1 MATRRWITTS
11 NVQVHQS
18 LSQLLRRLWRHINPR
33 RRVQLSIL
41 FVLMILASLAEVV
54 SIGAVLPFLGVLT
67 DPEPIFKQPYLQPLV
82 QSLGLTEPKQ
92 LLLPLTIAF
101 ASAAFFSG
109 VMRLLLLWAQT
120 RLSHAIGADFS
131 IGIYRRTLY
140 QPYAVHLSRNSS
152 EIIAGISSKANGLVN
167 GTILPILAITSSAL
181 MLVTIVLALVAIE
194 PLVPFVVLIGFGTI
208 YVLIILAT
216 KKRLAQNSKCIS
228 REQNQVIKAVQE
240 GLNGIRDVLI
250 DGAQAAY
257 CRTYLNADLPFRRA
271 MANVQIIN
279 SSPRYGIEALG
290 MMLIAAL
297 AYALGKRPEGITTAI
312 PVLGAMVLGA
322 QRLLPVMQLVYS
334 SVAHIHSGRTPLQD
348 TLELLDQPLPAYASE
363 PRPAPIAFRHSIEL
377 NNLAFRYTPS
387 GPLVLKGLNL
397 TIPKG
402 ARIGFI
408 GKTGS
413 GKSTLLDIVMGLLP
427 PTEGSMKV
435 DGVEIVTGNH
445 RAWQVNIAHVPQAIF
460 LADSTIAENI
470 AFGVPPDQ
478 IDRERLRQ
486 AAQKA
491 QIAHTIETWDK
502 QYKTMVGERGV
513 RLSGGQRQRIGIA
526 RALYKQA
533 NVIVF
538 DEATSALDN
547 DTEHAVMQAIDS
559 LGDELTILI
568 VAHRLTTL
576 KNCTRIVELDD
587 GTVKRIGA
595 YAEVIGHP
603 SQGNS

>member
-1 MATRRWITTS
+1 MDTRRWITTS

-82 QSLGLTEPKQ
+82 QFLGLTEPEQ
-92 LLLPLTIAF
+92 LLLPLTIIF

-109 VMRLLLLWAQT
+109 VMRLLLLWVQT

-131 IGIYRRTLY
+131 VSIYRRTLY
-140 QPYAVHLSRNSS
+140 QPYAVHISRNSS
-152 EIIAGISSKANGLVN
+152 EIISGITGKANGLVN
-167 GTILPILAITSSAL
+167 GTILPILAITSSVM
-181 MLVTIVLALVAIE
+181 MLITIVFALVAIE

-208 YVLIILAT
+208 YVLIILVT
-216 KKRLAQNSKCIS
+216 KKHLAESSNCIS

-240 GLNGIRDVLI
+240 GLSGIRDVLI
-250 DGAQAAY
+250 DGAQVVY
-257 CRTYLNADLPFRRA
+257 CGTYLNADLPLRRA
-271 MANVQIIN
+271 MANVQII
-279 SSPRYGIEALG
+279 SIAPRYVIEAFG

-297 AYALGKRPEGITTAI
+297 AYALGNRPEGITTAI

-334 SVAHIHSGRTPLQD
+334 SLAQIHAGRMPLQD
-348 TLELLDQPLPAYASE
+348 TLELLDQPLPAYATE
-363 PRPAPIAFRHSIEL
+363 PRPAPMVFRYSIEL
-377 NNLAFRYTPS
+377 NNLAFRYTRS
-387 GPLVLKGLNL
+387 GPFVFKGLNL
-397 TIPKG
+397 MIPKG
-402 ARIGFI
+402 ARVGFI
-408 GKTGS
+408 GKTGR
-413 GKSTLLDIVMGLLP
+413 GKSTLLDIVMGLLL
-427 PTEGSMKV
+427 PTEGCLKV
-435 DGVEIVTGNH
+435 DGVDVAAGNQ
-445 RAWQVNIAHVPQAIF
+445 RAWQINIAHVPQSIF

-470 AFGVPPDQ
+470 AFGVPVDQ
-478 IDRERLRQ
+478 IDHERLRQ

-491 QIAHTIETWDK
+491 QVADTIEAWDK

-576 KNCTRIVELDD
+576 KNCTHIVELDD
-587 GTVKRIGA
+587 GAIKRIGT
-595 YAEVIGHP
+595 YTEIIGHT
-603 SQGNS
+603 SQGNG